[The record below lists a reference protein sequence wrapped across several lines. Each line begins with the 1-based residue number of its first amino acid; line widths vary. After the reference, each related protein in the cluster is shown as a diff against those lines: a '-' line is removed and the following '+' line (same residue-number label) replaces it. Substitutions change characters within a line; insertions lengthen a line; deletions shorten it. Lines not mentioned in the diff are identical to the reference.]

1 MKVYRDKIT
10 ELMRIYCADN
20 YNRFGRELGVT
31 PSHLHRYI
39 NTGVGGGKKL
49 VGAVIKFCKDKGLNF
64 EEYIE
69 L

>member
-1 MKVYRDKIT
+1 MKVHREKIA

-20 YNRFGRELGVT
+20 YNRFGRELGIT
-31 PSHLHRYI
+31 PSQLHRYI

-49 VGAVIKFCKDKGLNF
+49 VGAVIKFCKDKGLDF
-64 EEYIE
+64 EEFIE